1 MRNKLIIAIV
11 VVVVVGIGASLVWS
25 RQGADS
31 LAKLAAQPGAKV
43 SGDQVNQLVARI
55 GQFITVPSGEQP
67 SVVVLQNVA
76 ELAKQQTFYQN
87 AKDGDILLLFS
98 NRAIIYDAIANK
110 LVNVGPIVRND
121 ATPLPTEVASA
132 SASVSP
138 SVSATPG
145 VPEKVA
151 VMVLNGTSKQ
161 GYAAA
166 TALELGKNSWVT
178 KATAHAAVGN
188 YSKTLIIDQTGK
200 YPNDDA
206 WLANKYNGTV
216 QDTLPKVEVSL
227 VPSTVGVVVILGQ

>member
-1 MRNKLIIAIV
+1 MRNKLIIAV
-11 VVVVVGIGASLVWS
+11 VIVVVVGIGASLMWS

-55 GQFITVPSGEQP
+55 GQFITVPSGELP

-121 ATPLPTEVASA
+121 ATPVPSAVASA

-138 SVSATPG
+138 TDSATPG
-145 VPEKVA
+145 VPEKVT
-151 VMVLNGTSKQ
+151 VDVRNGTPKAGLAGASASTLKK
-161 GYAAA
+161 Y
-166 TALELGKNSWVT
+166 TWITIGKVSDAKST
-178 KATAHAAVGN
+178 
-188 YSKTLIIDQTGK
+188 YSKTLIIDLSEGK
-200 YPNDDA
+200 KPNA
-206 WLANKYNGTV
+206 VAKLAEVLKGTV
-216 QDTLPKVEVSL
+216 DTAIPKGEASSTADIL
-227 VPSTVGVVVILGQ
+227 VIIGQ